1 LNDDGTFN
9 TNAGPHFQVC
19 VSLRKTAVVL
29 TRIHCRE

>member
-19 VSLRKTAVVL
+19 ASLRKT
-29 TRIHCRE
+29 